1 MSDKLTDPQGRWRNR
16 TVAFRVSPEEGERI
30 DAQVAM
36 SGLTKQDYITARLL
50 EESVVVTPSSR
61 VQRALQR
68 EAVAV
73 YRELRRIRSAGEM
86 SPELE
91 ARIRVLVDTFAA
103 LGADCSGASDVDEED
118 GLIRGMGRKTGEE
131 GADMR

>member
-1 MSDKLTDPQGRWRNR
+1 MSDKLKDQHGRWRNK
-16 TVAFRVSPEEGERI
+16 TGAFRVSPEEGERI

-36 SGLTKQDYITARLL
+36 SGLTKQDYITARLM
-50 EESVVVTPSSR
+50 EESVVVMPSSR

-73 YRELRRIRSAGEM
+73 YRELRRIRSASEM

-103 LGADCSGASDVDEED
+103 LGADVAGASSVEAED
-118 GLIRGMGRKTGEE
+118 ALIRGVVRKMDAKGDDE
-131 GADMR
+131 R

>member
-1 MSDKLTDPQGRWRNR
+1 MSDKLKDPQGRWRNR

-36 SGLTKQDYITARLL
+36 SGLTKQDYITARLM
-50 EESVVVTPSSR
+50 EESVVVTPSGR

-73 YRELRRIRSAGEM
+73 YRELRRIRSASEM